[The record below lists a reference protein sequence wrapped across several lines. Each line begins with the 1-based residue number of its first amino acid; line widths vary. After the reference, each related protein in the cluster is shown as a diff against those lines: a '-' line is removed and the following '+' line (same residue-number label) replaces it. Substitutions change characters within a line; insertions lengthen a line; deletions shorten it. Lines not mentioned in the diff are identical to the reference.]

1 MLLVADSSALIALSV
16 CDALSFLEILF
27 TSVKVPETV
36 YNEVIKKGKKE
47 SAKLQIFLENKIEKI
62 SIDDYVITDS
72 SIEHGELSAMAL
84 YKKIGADKLLL
95 DDKRARKVA
104 LVNKINIIGSSG
116 ILLRAKRKNLITNVK
131 PYLDKIKTSDIY
143 LSEKLYNDILEIAE
157 EL

>member
-1 MLLVADSSALIALSV
+1 
-16 CDALSFLEILF
+16 
-27 TSVKVPETV
+27 
-36 YNEVIKKGKKE
+36 
-47 SAKLQIFLENKIEKI
+47 
-62 SIDDYVITDS
+62 
-72 SIEHGELSAMAL
+72 MAL

-95 DDKRARKVA
+95 DDKRAIKVA